1 MVETIQQNRVFPKIS
16 TDKAPMPHTNLALRL
31 FFRFLQLFASI
42 TLRMYFRRIEI
53 INPESLNTSG
63 RLIVIS
69 NHPNT
74 LIDPLMALQQ
84 LFVRPFLLA
93 NASLFK
99 QFIPQ
104 KILSALYCLPLK
116 RAKDFDSGFVN
127 NNQIFARCITHLQE
141 GGSLYIAPEGTSENE
156 RHVRPFKKGLAHIYE
171 QAQREGMTDL
181 KILMVGLTYFN
192 PQKANSDVVI
202 EVSEPFQP
210 KIENSTLN
218 SHGKKLDTILEQIE
232 SHFHQTVIHC
242 EDSVEEKIL
251 EKTEILVQSEHYLPL
266 REKYFRSKNILEKLR
281 RTKQENAN
289 QFSQFETDINN
300 YFSLLEKNNLRDV
313 NIQKYDRLKNL
324 FILLILSPFSI
335 FGLVANTI
343 PLTLIGLLRRS
354 RYFNFE
360 SDYYTCV
367 QYVSGLILYP
377 LFWCLEWLLVSGVWY
392 QSFPTT
398 NSSPFKMLYLA
409 SVIGCGFIARAE
421 WVRLKKYLNYLRTVV
436 KGKELNLSELRSS
449 IIQRL

>member
-1 MVETIQQNRVFPKIS
+1 
-16 TDKAPMPHTNLALRL
+16 MPHKNLALRL
-31 FFRFLQLFASI
+31 LFRFLQLFAST

-53 INPESLNTSG
+53 INPELLNTSG

-74 LIDPLMALQQ
+74 LIDPLMALQH

-99 QFIPQ
+99 QFIPR
-104 KILSALYCLPLK
+104 KVLSALYCLPLK

-171 QAQREGMTDL
+171 QAHREGMTDV
-181 KILMVGLTYFN
+181 KILMVGLTYYN

-210 KIENSTLN
+210 KIGGSNVNSY
-218 SHGKKLDTILEQIE
+218 SKRLDTVLEQIE
-232 SHFHQTVIHC
+232 TQFHQTVIHC
-242 EDSVEEKIL
+242 EDAEEEKLL
-251 EKTEILVQSEHYLPL
+251 EKAEILAQSEQYLPL

-281 RTKQENAN
+281 RAKRDNAT
-289 QFSQFETDINN
+289 QFSEFETDINH
-300 YFSLLEKNNLRDV
+300 YFSVLEKNNLRDV
-313 NIQKYDRLKNL
+313 NLQKYDRLKNL

-335 FGLVANTI
+335 FGLVNNII
-343 PLTLIGLLRRS
+343 PLSLIGLLRRS

-377 LFWCLEWLLVSGVWY
+377 LFWFLQFQFVRWFWHHPHDAIIYCV
-392 QSFPTT
+392 
-398 NSSPFKMLYLA
+398 
-409 SVIGCGFIARAE
+409 SVIACGLVARAQ
-421 WVRLKKYLNYLRTVV
+421 WVQLKKYLNYLATQVCANRNQIITNRNQICAN
-436 KGKELNLSELRSS
+436 LNSYG
-449 IIQRL
+449 